1 VSLFQNFRL
10 PTINAAK
17 FSQDFM
23 LRKMRQAAQEEVWPL
38 LNLMGKAGFLKLI
51 DENKSF
57 ATLIPVEKMPESWK
71 AAIPQAAQYSWVN
84 NIITDADYW
93 WLLPEWLAALV
104 VTEDKSWSWFLNE
117 VATTKKLIFGG

>member
-1 VSLFQNFRL
+1 
-10 PTINAAK
+10 
-17 FSQDFM
+17 M